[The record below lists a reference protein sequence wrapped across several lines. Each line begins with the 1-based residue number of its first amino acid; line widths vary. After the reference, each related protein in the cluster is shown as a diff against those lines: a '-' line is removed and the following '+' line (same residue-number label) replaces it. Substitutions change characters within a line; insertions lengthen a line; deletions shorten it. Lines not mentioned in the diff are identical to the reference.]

1 MGKGSL
7 EVFGHQRRLDGRKF
21 DGAFFEVDCFT
32 KELTKNVNPHGTNS
46 VGVYTVNGADE
57 RARTADLRI
66 TSASLCQLSYIGT
79 EK

>member
-32 KELTKNVNPHGTNS
+32 KELTKNVTPTGLTPWGFTPLMEPMS
-46 VGVYTVNGADE
+46 GLEPLTYA
-57 RARTADLRI
+57 LRVRR
-66 TSASLCQLSYIGT
+66 SAN
-79 EK
+79 